1 VWSREDWF
9 ISTTQRFP
17 GPPSIMA
24 VAEGGP
30 VLGIGIDWAEE
41 FHDIALGT
49 LEKGVIQEFR
59 IDHGPAG
66 VAALIE
72 RALRL
77 EPDPAEV
84 RVVLE
89 TRHGLLV
96 EALVDAGFTVVPVNP
111 DVVARRRGPARKKVD
126 AEDARICCLLALDR
140 HAALKTLIPHG
151 QIGGELRAIGR
162 DDERAA
168 RDQRRLLNRLR
179 ADLQTTYPAA
189 LVLAGKDLGAPTVL
203 RLLER
208 WPTQPELAKA
218 SREELVEFARLG
230 RHGWPEKFTDRVT
243 AALTAPSLPTRDY
256 LVRAKAAGIRLAAV
270 QLLALHEAR
279 RGWEQRMAELLLGG
293 PRSGRDHTVT
303 DPDPGKAFPGGEI
316 YLSFPGLGDRLAA
329 RVAGEIGEHIN
340 QFDCPS
346 GLQCYAGSAPVTRR
360 SGKSDFVVARR
371 LAHNHYLGSA
381 VHQWAFCSLT
391 RSGWAREF
399 YDQKI
404 TAGKS
409 HHNALRALSNRWLEV
424 LWHCLTKGVL
434 YDEAVHVAN
443 RNRARGHAA

>member
-1 VWSREDWF
+1 MA
-9 ISTTQRFP
+9 TTD
-17 GPPSIMA
+17 
-24 VAEGGP
+24 GGA

-49 LEKGVIQEFR
+49 QEKGVFEQFR
-59 IDHGPAG
+59 ITHGPAG
-66 VAALIE
+66 VTTLIE
-72 RALRL
+72 RALAL

-96 EALVDAGFTVVPVNP
+96 EALIDAGFTVLPVNP
-111 DVVARRRGPARKKVD
+111 DLVARRRGPARKKDD

-140 HAALKTLIPHG
+140 YAALKTLIPHG
-151 QIGGELRAIGR
+151 EIGGELRAIGR

-189 LVLAGKDLGAPTVL
+189 LVLAGGDLGAVTVL

-208 WPTQPELAKA
+208 WPTQAELATA
-218 SREELVEFARLG
+218 TREDLVAFARAG
-230 RHGWPEKFTDRVT
+230 RHGWPERFADRIVT
-243 AALTAPSLPTRDY
+243 ALVEPSLPTRDY

-293 PRSGRDHTVT
+293 RRTGRDHVVR

-329 RVAGEIGEHIN
+329 RVAGEIGEHIR
-340 QFDCPS
+340 QFDAPS
-346 GLQCYAGSAPVTRR
+346 GLQCYAGTAPVTRR

-371 LAHNHYLGSA
+371 LAHNHYLGAA

-391 RSGWAREF
+391 RSGWARAF
-399 YDQKI
+399 YDAKI
-404 TAGKS
+404 AAKKG
-409 HHNALRALSNRWLEV
+409 HHAALRALGNRWLEI

-434 YDEAVHVAN
+434 YNEAVHVAN
-443 RNRARGHAA
+443 RNRALGRAA